1 MPAVTRVLTVP
12 SSSESR
18 PAATGTS
25 RRTLLLTFRSSAAAS
40 TVSFALSLAVLPFVL
55 QRVGPDLYGVW
66 VTVAALLAVGGLADA
81 GIRTEIMRRV
91 AAAKGKDDEAQ
102 LVASVQQGVTLL
114 ACLGGVV
121 FIVAFAA
128 TPLIRAFAFPA
139 GVAGH
144 GAAEVDLL
152 IRTTLALLLATLLGN
167 AYFAVLRGVQRGDV
181 ETLAQ
186 MVALP
191 AGAAITIAAVTA
203 GWGIWALF
211 AGSAAQLLV
220 LFGVEWAG
228 VRRLVPALTPR
239 FTRLAKG
246 TARAYLALSGL
257 ALLSQISDVVDSQW
271 DKLVISHFVGSGA
284 VTSFQVGTS
293 VVLQGKAIALLPL
306 APLLVAIAELRHR
319 EDDRLESLYRLL
331 SKASFVLGAVILSGT
346 FVFAPAFLQLWLGDA
361 GAAAGGPARL
371 FAVAAT
377 LNLMSAPFALRAFGE
392 GWHAVAAVSA
402 LVNMVLNGVLSLL
415 LTMAIGLNGALY
427 GSIIGTAAG
436 VVVLLVLMR
445 QKMGARWVGPPLRA
459 LSIGA
464 VAAAALVWLGL
475 DSPGSWAALGV
486 AVAGTATV
494 VAVASTFAERLPVAA
509 LFRAAAGRATP

>member
-1 MPAVTRVLTVP
+1 MPAVTRLLAARGP
-12 SSSESR
+12 SESGTE
-18 PAATGTS
+18 ATGTS
-25 RRTLLLTFRSSAAAS
+25 RRNLLLTFRSSAGAS
-40 TVSFALSLAVLPFVL
+40 VVSFGLNLAVLPFVL

-102 LVASVQQGVTLL
+102 LVASVQQGMTLL

-121 FIVAFAA
+121 FVVAIAA

-144 GAAEVDLL
+144 GAGEVDLL
-152 IRTTLALLLATLLGN
+152 IRTTLALLLVTVLGN
-167 AYFAVLRGVQRGDV
+167 GYFAVLRGVQRGDV

-186 MVALP
+186 MAALP
-191 AGAAITIAAVTA
+191 VGAAVTIAAVTA

-220 LFGVEWAG
+220 LFGVEWTG
-228 VRRLVPALTPR
+228 VRRLVPTLTPR

-306 APLLVAIAELRHR
+306 APLLVAFAELRHR
-319 EDDRLESLYRLL
+319 DDDRLESLYRLL

-346 FVFAPAFLQLWLGDA
+346 FVFAPAFLELWLGA
-361 GAAAGGPARL
+361 PGAAAGGPARL

-377 LNLMSAPFALRAFGE
+377 LNLVSAPFALRAFGE
-392 GWHAVAAVSA
+392 GWHAVAAASA
-402 LVNMVLNGVLSLL
+402 LANMVLNCVLSLL

-427 GSIIGTAAG
+427 GSIIGTGVG

-445 QKMGARWVGPPLRA
+445 RKMGARWAGPPLRA
-459 LSIGA
+459 LTIGA
-464 VAAAALVWLGL
+464 VAAGALVLLGL
-475 DSPGSWAALGV
+475 DDPGSWAALGM
-486 AVAGTATV
+486 AAAGFATV
-494 VAVASTFAERLPVAA
+494 TAVASTIAERLPVPTLLRVASG
-509 LFRAAAGRATP
+509 RAAP

>member
-1 MPAVTRVLTVP
+1 VTRILTVP
-12 SSSESR
+12 GSTESQ
-18 PAATGTS
+18 PPATGTS
-25 RRTLLLTFRSSAAAS
+25 RRNLLLTFRSSAGAAA
-40 TVSFALSLAVLPFVL
+40 VSFGLSLAVLPFVL
-55 QRVGPDLYGVW
+55 HRVGPELYGVW

-81 GIRTEIMRRV
+81 GIRTEVMRRV
-91 AAAKGKDDEAQ
+91 AAAKGKDDDAQ
-102 LVASVQQGVTLL
+102 LVASVQQGMTLL

-121 FIVAFAA
+121 FLLAIAA
-128 TPLIRAFAFPA
+128 TPLIRGFAFPA
-139 GVAGH
+139 GVAGY
-144 GAAEVDLL
+144 GAAEIDLV
-152 IRTTLALLLATLLGN
+152 IRATLALLLVTLVGN

-191 AGAAITIAAVTA
+191 VGAAVTVVA
-203 GWGIWALF
+203 VIADWSIWALF
-211 AGSAAQLLV
+211 AGSTAQLLV

-239 FTRLAKG
+239 LTRVTKG

-331 SKASFVLGAVILSGT
+331 SKASFVLGAVILSAT
-346 FVFAPAFLQLWLGDA
+346 FVYAPAFLELWLGVP

-392 GWHAVAAVSA
+392 GWHSVAAVSA
-402 LVNMVLNGVLSLL
+402 LVNMVLNGVLSLV
-415 LTMAIGLNGALY
+415 LTMALGLNGALY

-445 QKMGARWVGPPLRA
+445 RKMGKRWIGPPLRA
-459 LSIGA
+459 LTIGA
-464 VAAAALVWLGL
+464 VAAAGVVLLRL
-475 DSPGSWAALGV
+475 DDPGSWAALGLAAAGFTSV
-486 AVAGTATV
+486 IAVT
-494 VAVASTFAERLPVAA
+494 SILAERLPVSA
-509 LFRAAAGRATP
+509 LLRSAAGRVAP